1 MVCTASGNSLKALHV
16 IPAVAPRYGGPSR
29 VIFEMSRALQASGI
43 EVLIA
48 TTDADGPARLSVCK
62 GMPISHQG
70 AETIFFPVRLSERFS
85 YSPKLARWLNK
96 NVKNFDVVHIHA
108 IFSHPSLEAAG
119 ACRRNG
125 VPYIVRPL
133 GSLDPWSMSQ
143 RSWLKSL
150 MWHASVKRMLREAA
164 AVHYTTNE
172 EQTLAESTL
181 GLARGVVVPLGIQVD
196 EPPVAGTKSFRHT
209 QSGLDDNPYILA
221 LSRLHPKKNLESL
234 IEAFVSLDNVREFSQ
249 WRLVIAGDGE
259 SDYVE
264 QLKKIAQP
272 GSDLGR
278 IIFTGWLSGA
288 DRIEVLR
295 NAELLALP
303 SHQENFGLSA
313 VEALAY
319 GVPVIVSHRVNL
331 ASEVRAAN
339 AGWVTG
345 LEPKEIAST
354 LREALQDAA
363 ERQRRGRAA
372 QEFVSTRLSWTKVAG
387 QLTELY
393 RTVLDERVNV
403 VTPSQNFQLA
413 GQ

>member
-16 IPAVAPRYGGPSR
+16 IPAVASRYGGPSR
-29 VIFEMSRALQASGI
+29 AIFEMSCALQAAGVD
-43 EVLIA
+43 VLVA
-48 TTDADGPARLSVCK
+48 TTDADGPGRLTVQK
-62 GMPISHQG
+62 TTPVKHQG

-108 IFSHPSLEAAG
+108 IFSHPSLAAAG

-143 RSWLKSL
+143 RSWLKSV

-164 AVHYTTNE
+164 AIHYTTNE

-196 EPPVAGTKSFRHT
+196 DPPVEGTKNVRHT
-209 QSGLDDNPYILA
+209 QSGLADNPYILA

-234 IEAFVSLDNVREFSQ
+234 IEAFLSLEDVDEFSQ

-259 SDYVE
+259 SDYVG
-264 QLKKIAQP
+264 QLKKMAQT
-272 GSDLGR
+272 GRDLER
-278 IIFTGWLSGA
+278 ISFTGWLSGA
-288 DRIEVLR
+288 DRNEVLR

-313 VEALAY
+313 AEALAY

-339 AGWVTG
+339 LGWVTG
-345 LEPKEIAST
+345 LEPKKIAST
-354 LREALQDAA
+354 LREAMQDAA
-363 ERQRRGRAA
+363 ERQRRGHAG
-372 QEFVSTRLSWTKVAG
+372 QEFVSTRLSWTTVVRE
-387 QLTELY
+387 LTALY
-393 RTVLDERVNV
+393 RTVVDERVDI